1 MDKHIVRD
9 EIKRRKAKDRD
20 EDLSR
25 ELRWMWEIS
34 SHLATP

>member
-1 MDKHIVRD
+1 MKSK
-9 EIKRRKAKDRD
+9 EGKAKDRD